1 MDSLIPAAGA
11 AIIVSTVLQFV
22 KNSPL
27 FPLINRESGK
37 LNAMLS
43 MVAAA
48 LVAFGLS
55 YNYAYDPSSGVFSFG
70 FTGTVGGLVNG
81 LAHWA
86 GQWTLQHASYKGL
99 IVPAEVLG
107 EIRAILA
114 KTGSGQAVAASGPK
128 PAA

>member
-1 MDSLIPAAGA
+1 MDNLLPAAGA
-11 AIIVSTVLQFV
+11 AIIVSTILQFV

-37 LNAMLS
+37 LNTVLS
-43 MVAAA
+43 MLAAGVVA
-48 LVAFGLS
+48 LGLS
-55 YNYAYDPSSGVFSFG
+55 YNYTFDAATGAFTLGFSGS
-70 FTGTVGGLVNG
+70 VGGVVNG

-99 IVPAEVLG
+99 IVPAEILG
-107 EIRAILA
+107 EIRVMLA
-114 KTGSGQAVAASGPK
+114 KSAAGEPVTPPGPK